1 MNHDQ
6 SPRWGL
12 WGKTGEGDSWLPLMQ
27 HLHDSA
33 DVAERLWDR
42 WLAASIKQRLADW
55 CGGLDSA
62 RALAIFL
69 AGGHDCGKTTPA
81 FQAKGPGRLQE
92 QTLAAGFDFHPL
104 IARRASQLPH
114 GVAGHQALRAW
125 LADRHG
131 WERSEANTIA
141 CVIGGHH
148 GVFPDPSDRALTRPR
163 EFVELMGDGPWAEA
177 RLEIFDEMSLR
188 AGIDPHLDT
197 WREHPIPAP
206 AQSMLTAIVI
216 VADWI
221 ASNSDYFPYELPTET
236 RAADAWRTLDL
247 PEPWLASLPHD
258 ADEAL
263 QARFDL
269 PEGARARPVQQA
281 TLGTVD
287 DLDEPGLVIV
297 EAAMGTGKTEA
308 ALLAAERLAERFGLN
323 GIYFALPSMATS
335 DAIFSRLHAWVE
347 HLDVPEGYR
356 APLFLAHSR
365 AALNDEYRGIA
376 PNGAFS
382 DLDHD
387 GDCDTS
393 IATVH
398 EWLSGRK
405 KGLLAT
411 FAVGTIDQVLMLAL
425 QSRHLVLRHL
435 GLASKVV
442 VIDEVH
448 ATDVYMSE
456 FLERAIE
463 WLGAYRVPVVLLSAT
478 MPPRKRAALLQAYLR
493 GRYGT
498 DAPEVDTALLRRR
511 AYPLITTT
519 TSNGVAARTTP
530 PSEQDAASPLTIH
543 GLPEDD
549 ASLDV
554 LLDEHLADGG
564 CAVIIRNTV
573 GRAQET
579 FTRLRERYGDEVT
592 LIHSRFIATARREKE
607 GKLLHQFGAP
617 GAQTERPHRHIVVAT
632 QVVEQSLDVD
642 FDLMVTD
649 LAPVDLVLQRAGRLH
664 RHDRD
669 RPAALA
675 SPELWV
681 TGVSWDADGLPI
693 LERGA
698 TAIYGQDAL
707 LRSLV
712 TLGLPGSAAFS
723 LPADIPRLVHR
734 AYGDDIVFPET
745 WDEVIE
751 RAADDARRR
760 DDHRQQTA
768 RVFRIADPFQPT
780 LMGWT
785 KQAQKL
791 RDDPANET
799 RGKAAVRDG
808 QDSIEVIVVRRLS
821 DETVAR
827 WNAGPDDPPI
837 PTQFAPDPDVARA
850 VSADTVQLPPM
861 LTFPGRD
868 LDTIEALEKTFYPGW
883 QASGWLKDQLILEI
897 DENCRFLL
905 PDFQINYNEETGLTV
920 TARKEGV

>member
-1 MNHDQ
+1 MTGKW
-6 SPRWGL
+6 SL

-33 DVAERLWDR
+33 DVAERLWDH
-42 WLAASIKQRLADW
+42 WLAASIKQRLAEW
-55 CGGLDSA
+55 CGSPDAA

-69 AGGHDCGKTTPA
+69 AASHDCGKTTPA
-81 FQAKGPGRLQE
+81 FQAKGPGHLQE

-104 IARRASQLPH
+104 IVRRASQLPH
-114 GVAGHQALRAW
+114 GIAGHQALRVW
-125 LADRHG
+125 LADRHE
-131 WERSEANTIA
+131 WERSEANTLA

-148 GVFPDPSDRALTRPR
+148 GVFPESSHPALARP
-163 EFVELMGDGPWAEA
+163 VSITDLMGDGPWAEA

-188 AGIDPHLDT
+188 AGIDPHLDIG
-197 WREHPIPAP
+197 REHPIPGP
-206 AQSMLTAIVI
+206 AQSLLTAIVI

-221 ASNSDYFPYELPTET
+221 ASDESLFPYQQATEQ
-236 RAADAWRTLDL
+236 RAADAWRALDL
-247 PEPWLASLPHD
+247 PEPWLASLPRD
-258 ADEAL
+258 ANEAL

-269 PEGARARPVQQA
+269 PEDAAARPVQQA
-281 TLGTVD
+281 TLEVVD

-323 GIYFALPSMATS
+323 GVYFALPSMATS
-335 DAIFSRLHAWVE
+335 DAIFSRLHSWVE
-347 HLDVPEGYR
+347 RLDVPEGYR

-376 PNGAFS
+376 PNGTFR

-387 GDCDTS
+387 EECGTS
-393 IATVH
+393 TATVH

-411 FAVGTIDQVLMLAL
+411 FAVGTIDQVLMMAL

-435 GLASKVV
+435 GLTSKVV

-463 WLGAYRVPVVLLSAT
+463 WLGAYRVPVILLSAT
-478 MPPRKRAALLQAYLR
+478 LPPRKRATLLQAYLR
-493 GRYGT
+493 GRHGQDT
-498 DAPEVDTALLRRR
+498 PEVDTALLRRR
-511 AYPLITTT
+511 DYPLITATT
-519 TSNGVAARTTP
+519 GNNVTARTAETGV
-530 PSEQDAASPLTIH
+530 SSPLTVH
-543 GLPEDD
+543 GLAEDD
-549 ASLDV
+549 ASLDA
-554 LLDEHLADGG
+554 LLDERLSEGG

-592 LIHSRFIATARREKE
+592 LIHSRFIATARRDKE
-607 GKLLHQFGAP
+607 GELLRRFGAP
-617 GAQTERPHRHIVVAT
+617 GPQAERPRRHIVVAT

-664 RHDRD
+664 RHDRE
-669 RPAALA
+669 RPDALK
-675 SPELWV
+675 SPALWV
-681 TGVSWDADGLPI
+681 TGVSWGADGLPI

-698 TAIYGQDAL
+698 AAIYGQDAL
-707 LRSLV
+707 LRALV
-712 TLGLPGSAAFS
+712 TLGLPGTATFS
-723 LPADIPRLVHR
+723 LPGDIPRLVHH
-734 AYGDDIVFPET
+734 AYGDDIVFPRA
-745 WDEVIE
+745 WDEIVE
-751 RAADDARRR
+751 RASNDARKC
-760 DDHRQQTA
+760 DDHRQRNA
-768 RVFRIADPFQPT
+768 RQFRIADPSQPT

-785 KQAQKL
+785 RQAQML

-821 DETVAR
+821 DELVAR

-837 PTQFAPDPDVARA
+837 PTQSAPGPDIARA

-883 QASGWLKDQLILEI
+883 QASGWLNGQLILEI
-897 DENCRFLL
+897 DEKGQCLL
-905 PDFQINYNEETGLTV
+905 GDFVAHYDDEIGLTV
-920 TARKEGV
+920 RARKDRE

>member
-1 MNHDQ
+1 MSGLNLQ
-6 SPRWGL
+6 SL

-33 DVAERLWDR
+33 DVAERLWDH
-42 WLAASIKQRLADW
+42 WLGASIKWRLAGW
-55 CGGLDSA
+55 CGGLDA
-62 RALAIFL
+62 AKALAIFL
-69 AGGHDCGKTTPA
+69 AGSHDCGKTTPA
-81 FQAKGPGRLQE
+81 FQSKGPGHLQE
-92 QTLAAGFDFHPL
+92 QTLAAGFEFHPL
-104 IARRASQLPH
+104 IARRASELPH
-114 GVAGHQALRAW
+114 GIAGHQALRVW

-148 GVFPDPSDRALTRPR
+148 GVFPDSSDRALTRPR
-163 EFVELMGDGPWAEA
+163 EFTDLMGEGPWAEA

-188 AGIDPHLDT
+188 AGIDPHIDS

-206 AQSMLTAIVI
+206 AQALLTAIVI

-221 ASNSDYFPYELPTET
+221 ASNADYFPYELPTDQ
-236 RAADAWRTLDL
+236 RATDAWRALDL
-247 PEPWLASLPHD
+247 PEPWLASLPRD
-258 ADEAL
+258 ADDAL
-263 QARFDL
+263 RARFDL
-269 PEGARARPVQQA
+269 PDGASARPVQQA
-281 TLGTVD
+281 TLETVGN
-287 DLDEPGLVIV
+287 LDEPGLVIV

-308 ALLAAERLAERFGLN
+308 ALLAAERLAERFGFN

-335 DAIFSRLHAWVE
+335 DAIFSRLHSWVE

-376 PNGAFS
+376 PNGTFR

-387 GDCDTS
+387 EECGTN

-463 WLGAYRVPVVLLSAT
+463 WLGAYRVPVILLSAT
-478 MPPRKRAALLQAYLR
+478 LPPRKRATLLQAYLR
-493 GRYGT
+493 GRYGA

-511 AYPLITTT
+511 DYPLITASTN
-519 TSNGVAARTTP
+519 SGVAARTTP
-530 PSEQDAASPLTIH
+530 APEEDATSPLTVH
-543 GLPEDD
+543 GLADD
-549 ASLDV
+549 DSA
-554 LLDEHLADGG
+554 LDEMLDERLVDGG

-579 FTRLRERYGDEVT
+579 FTRLREHYGDDVT
-592 LIHSRFIATARREKE
+592 LIHSRFIATARRDKE
-607 GKLLHQFGAP
+607 GELLRQFGAP
-617 GAQTERPHRHIVVAT
+617 GTQIRRPHRHIVVAT

-664 RHDRD
+664 RHDRE
-669 RPAALA
+669 RPSALT
-675 SPELWV
+675 SPALWV
-681 TGVSWDADGLPI
+681 TGVSWDADSLPV

-712 TLGLPGSAAFS
+712 TLGLPGSATFS
-723 LPADIPRLVHR
+723 LPGDIPRLVHR
-734 AYGDDIVFPET
+734 AYGDDIVFPEA
-745 WDEVIE
+745 WDEIVE

-768 RVFRIADPFQPT
+768 RQFRIADPVQPT

-785 KQAQKL
+785 AQARKL

-821 DETVAR
+821 EELVTR
-827 WNAGPDDPPI
+827 WNARPDDPPI
-837 PTQFAPDPDVARA
+837 PTQSAPDPDIARA

-883 QASGWLKDQLILEI
+883 QTSGWLKGQLILEI
-897 DENCRFLL
+897 DQHGRRLL
-905 PDFQINYNEETGLTV
+905 PDFVINYDDETGLAV
-920 TARKEGV
+920 RARKDGE